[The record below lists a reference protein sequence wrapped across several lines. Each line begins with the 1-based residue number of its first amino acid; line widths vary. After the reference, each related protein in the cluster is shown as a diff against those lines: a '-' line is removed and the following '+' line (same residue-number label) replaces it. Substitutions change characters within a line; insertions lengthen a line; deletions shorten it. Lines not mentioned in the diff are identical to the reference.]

1 MASRLSEIAS
11 KKKRLVVGLSSGTSA
26 DGVDAAL
33 VRIEGS
39 GLELKAQMLL
49 HDTYPYPDHIRE
61 AVLSV
66 SDGKCTTEK
75 ICSLNYQLGEVFAQ
89 ACLSL
94 LESSD
99 FGLDEVDVV
108 GSHGQTVCH
117 IPHSIA
123 GRRDCPVSTLQ
134 LCEAEVIAEKTGAV
148 VVCDFRSADIA
159 AGGEGAP
166 LTPCVD
172 YILFRDARVS
182 RGLLNIG
189 GIANLTA
196 LPAGCLPEGVIGFDT
211 GPGNMVLDFLARNL
225 FATDCDR
232 NGTLSA
238 RGTPSQ
244 ELLEEFLQFD
254 FFTLPPPKSAGREI
268 FGSHFSEK
276 LIRMA
281 KEKGLS
287 KEDLMATAVA
297 LTTTSI
303 HRAYLKFATK
313 PCEIEEL
320 YVSGGG
326 VENRTMMQQ
335 IEDAFSPME
344 VRTTDKLG
352 IDPRAKEALLF
363 AVLANQAVAGEP
375 SSLPQVT
382 GAARRTVLGKI
393 VQ

>member
-11 KKKRLVVGLSSGTSA
+11 KKKKLIVGLSSGTSA
-26 DGVDAAL
+26 DGVDSAL

-39 GLELKAQMLL
+39 GLELKVQMLL
-49 HDTYPYPDHIRE
+49 HDTYPYPKYIKE
-61 AVLSV
+61 AVLSA
-66 SDGKCTTEK
+66 SDGKSTLEE
-75 ICSLNYQLGEVFAQ
+75 ICFLNYQLGEVFAQ
-89 ACLSL
+89 ACVSL

-99 FGLDEVDVV
+99 FELDDLDAV

-117 IPHSIA
+117 IPHSLA
-123 GRRDCPVSTLQ
+123 DRRNCPVSTLQ
-134 LCEAEVIAEKTGAV
+134 LCEAQVIAEKTGAV

-166 LTPCVD
+166 LAPCVD
-172 YILFRDARVS
+172 YMLFRCGRVS

-196 LPAGCLPEGVIGFDT
+196 LPGDCRSVDVVGFDT
-211 GPGNMVLDFLARNL
+211 GPGNMVLDFLASNL
-225 FATDCDR
+225 FGVECDK
-232 NGTLSA
+232 NGTISA

-244 ELLEEFLQFD
+244 ELLEELLQFD
-254 FFTLPPPKSAGREI
+254 FFKLSPPKSAGREI

-276 LIRMA
+276 LIRKA
-281 KEKGLS
+281 KEKDLS

-297 LTTTSI
+297 LTATSI
-303 HRAYLKFATK
+303 HRAYLKFVTRT
-313 PCEIEEL
+313 CQIDEL

-326 VENRTMMQQ
+326 VENRTMMQH
-335 IEDAFSPME
+335 IKDAFLPIE
-344 VRTTDKLG
+344 VHTTEKLG

-363 AVLANQAVAGEP
+363 AVLANQAIAGEP

>member
-1 MASRLSEIAS
+1 MASKLSEIAS
-11 KKKRLVVGLSSGTSA
+11 KKKRLIVGLSSGTSA
-26 DGVDAAL
+26 DGVDSAL

-39 GLELKAQMLL
+39 GTELKAQTLL

-66 SDGKCTTEK
+66 SDGKGTVEE
-75 ICSLNYQLGEVFAQ
+75 ICRLNYQLGEIFAQ

-94 LESSD
+94 LKSSD
-99 FGLDEVDVV
+99 FELDDVDVV

-117 IPHSIA
+117 IPHSA
-123 GRRDCPVSTLQ
+123 KDEKECPVCTLQ
-134 LCEAEVIAEKTGAV
+134 LGEAEVIAERTRAV

-159 AGGEGAP
+159 VGGEGAP
-166 LTPCVD
+166 LAPCVD
-172 YILFRDARVS
+172 YILFRDTRVS

-196 LPAGCLPEGVIGFDT
+196 LPAGCRSEHVIGFDT

-225 FATDCDR
+225 FEAECDK
-232 NGTLSA
+232 NGTFSA
-238 RGTPSQ
+238 KGTPSQ
-244 ELLEEFLQFD
+244 ELVEELLQFD
-254 FFTLPPPKSAGREI
+254 FFELPPPKSAGRKI
-268 FGSHFSEK
+268 FGNHFSEK
-276 LIRMA
+276 LIRVA

-287 KEDLMATAVA
+287 KQDIMATAVT
-297 LTTTSI
+297 LTTTSV
-303 HRAYLKFATK
+303 HRAYLEFVAKT
-313 PCEIEEL
+313 CEVDEL

-335 IEDAFSPME
+335 IKDAFSPME
-344 VRTTDKLG
+344 VHTTDKLG
-352 IDPRAKEALLF
+352 IHPRAKEALLF
-363 AVLANQAVAGEP
+363 AVLANQAIAGEP